1 MRYFELDTLGD
12 EQNKELVFIDHE
24 PEGLDGFGFRLA
36 EGEPTDDI
44 YPADARIYL
53 DPYSP
58 GLKLTTL
65 LGNSIGYLI
74 VHTAFVERLRRN
86 HDLTS
91 IEFRPVS
98 IYNQRRRL
106 HSKDYWI
113 VNPLRLVGCL
123 DQKASRIQYAS
134 SDPKQIAGIDEFVF
148 DSKRLEGA
156 PDMFRIPEQR
166 MSYFISERIVR
177 DIQGQGFDNIFL
189 REIRQQP

>member
-1 MRYFELDTLGD
+1 MQYFEVDTLGD
-12 EQNKELVFIDHE
+12 EQDKSLVFIDRE

-36 EGEPTDDI
+36 EGDPTDDI
-44 YPADARIYL
+44 YPEDARIYL
-53 DPYSP
+53 DPYNP

-74 VHTAFVERLRRN
+74 VHAAFVERLRS
-86 HDLTS
+86 HDMTS
-91 IEFRPVS
+91 VELRPVS

-113 VNPLRLVGCL
+113 VNPLRLIDCL
-123 DQKASRIQYAS
+123 DRKASRIQYAS
-134 SDPKQIAGIDEFVF
+134 SDPTQIVGIDELVF

-166 MSYFISERIVR
+166 MSYFISERIIR
-177 DIQGQGFDNIFL
+177 DIQGRGFDNLFL
-189 REIRQQP
+189 REIHQQP